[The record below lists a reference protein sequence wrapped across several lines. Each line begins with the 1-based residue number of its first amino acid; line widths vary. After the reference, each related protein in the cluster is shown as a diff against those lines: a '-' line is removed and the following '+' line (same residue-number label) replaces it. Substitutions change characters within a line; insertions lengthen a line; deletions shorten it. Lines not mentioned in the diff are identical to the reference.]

1 MTGSQCCTAEI
12 GINTVNQLY
21 FNKKKSLGISIYKY
35 SQMIFF
41 FFFFFFFFFLL
52 CRAAPVAYGGPQAR
66 GQIIATAATPCHSCS
81 NTGSEPCLQPIPR
94 LTATPDPLPSE

>member
-1 MTGSQCCTAEI
+1 MRPSYIYIYIVVLANLFLLSFYIYMTGSQCCTAEI

-41 FFFFFFFFFLL
+41 FFFCFVGLHL
-52 CRAAPVAYGGPQAR
+52 WRMEV
-66 GQIIATAATPCHSCS
+66 
-81 NTGSEPCLQPIPR
+81 PR
-94 LTATPDPLPSE
+94 LGVKS